1 MSEKVESARPT
12 DAQLDEMR
20 RNGLSID
27 GDNAYKRDLID
38 CIVGTLAFGKQG
50 THKPPEGHWAELFWD
65 MACAE
70 GELLESLLKER
81 DALKAELQLKHEAHR
96 KTWRQAEQLSGLVR
110 EILAALPTR
119 RDWLDPV
126 LEMRM
131 AAALS
136 QQAEPTLFGMKVVQD
151 DTLQPN
157 EFKLAYPKQAEPA
170 PAQDERDAFEER
182 WAIRGTDDEG
192 NPGRKPLRSLVD
204 QQRYRGDAVNGSW
217 VWFQRGAAWQR
228 TRPAQTEQQPVCWA
242 SSTALAKLQN
252 GRNNSPCVLTDGPAE
267 FNDTPLYTRPA

>member
-1 MSEKVESARPT
+1 MSEKVESARPS

-96 KTWRQAEQLSGLVR
+96 KTWRQLEQVTGLLR
-110 EILAALPTR
+110 EALQDLEDWKQSFEDANHEPTNALLAR
-119 RDWLDPV
+119 IS
-126 LEMRM
+126 
-131 AAALS
+131 AALS
-136 QQAEPTLFGMKVVQD
+136 LQAEPTLFGMKVVQD

-157 EFKLAYPKQAEPA
+157 ELKLAYPKQAEPA
-170 PAQDERDAFEER
+170 PAQDEREAACR
-182 WAIRGTDDEG
+182 LARGCIE
-192 NPGRKPLRSLVD
+192 
-204 QQRYRGDAVNGSW
+204 QRISQLDLDHPAGMAEANALGYALELL
-217 VWFQRGAAWQR
+217 
-228 TRPAQTEQQPVCWA
+228 TRPA
-242 SSTALAKLQN
+242 
-252 GRNNSPCVLTDGPAE
+252 
-267 FNDTPLYTRPA
+267 